1 MDASSI
7 ACSVSFGSLTDI
19 LRLHCDSTIIMS
31 SILSYKACSILETK
45 SSLYALPWNLFIEKE
60 NQEGEEE
67 EEN

>member
-1 MDASSI
+1 M
-7 ACSVSFGSLTDI
+7 
-19 LRLHCDSTIIMS
+19 ST
-31 SILSYKACSILETK
+31 ILSYKACSILETK